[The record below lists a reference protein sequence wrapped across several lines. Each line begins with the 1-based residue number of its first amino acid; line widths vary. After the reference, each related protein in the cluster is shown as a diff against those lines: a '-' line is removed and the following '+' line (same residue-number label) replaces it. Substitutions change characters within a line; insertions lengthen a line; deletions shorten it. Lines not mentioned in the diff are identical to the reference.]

1 MIFTREAVSQ
11 NRQSILQ
18 EQSSTTVENYTRAL
32 EGNVERTAEAGLKK
46 NDDLKKGVPGCF
58 LFFLI
63 VSDSISIRAN

>member
-58 LFFLI
+58 LFFW
-63 VSDSISIRAN
+63 